1 MNRDSGS
8 SFSLE
13 FSQLESIKEY
23 KEVVNFVPESF
34 DFESVDFDENRSK
47 YRNNP
52 HTIRKLRQKHAKK
65 DKKKE
70 IHGSKKRGS
79 NSSASK
85 APAKRRVVE
94 VIFKDELPKGK
105 TEHGPFQG
113 KYVSR
118 IAQQDSGSLDCGVF
132 VAIYAEYLREELS
145 ISSSGIDAQYHYLKY
160 ASLLCKYGSE
170 KAENDYFNENY
181 DPPRPRSK
189 FSPKEIVRVLHIQ

>member
-1 MNRDSGS
+1 MLSQHPFFKLYWTNNKVEYVSGTA
-8 SFSLE
+8 LDWTA
-13 FSQLESIKEY
+13 LESY
-23 KEVVNFVPESF
+23 
-34 DFESVDFDENRSK
+34 
-47 YRNNP
+47 
-52 HTIRKLRQKHAKK
+52 
-65 DKKKE
+65 
-70 IHGSKKRGS
+70 
-79 NSSASK
+79 
-85 APAKRRVVE
+85 
-94 VIFKDELPKGK
+94 KGK